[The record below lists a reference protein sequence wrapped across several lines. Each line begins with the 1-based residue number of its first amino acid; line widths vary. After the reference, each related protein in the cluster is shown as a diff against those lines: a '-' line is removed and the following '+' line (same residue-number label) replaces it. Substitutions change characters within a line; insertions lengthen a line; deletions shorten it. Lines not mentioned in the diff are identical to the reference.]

1 MIELAATIGGS
12 VADVRRLPHT
22 EVMQWHAY
30 AAKHGGLPMQRLNI
44 LLAQLCH
51 MFNHINGGKAEL
63 RDFLPGLPE
72 PEIPDDGGCAALNQF
87 IDGINWYV

>member
-12 VADVRRLPHT
+12 VSDVLRLPHT

-30 AAKHGGLPMQRLNI
+30 AARHGGLPLQRLNF
-44 LLAQLCH
+44 LLASLCT
-51 MFNHINGGKAEL
+51 MFSSANGGKAEL

-72 PEIPDDGGCAALNQF
+72 VPDDGGCAALNQF
-87 IDGINWYV
+87 FDGINWHV